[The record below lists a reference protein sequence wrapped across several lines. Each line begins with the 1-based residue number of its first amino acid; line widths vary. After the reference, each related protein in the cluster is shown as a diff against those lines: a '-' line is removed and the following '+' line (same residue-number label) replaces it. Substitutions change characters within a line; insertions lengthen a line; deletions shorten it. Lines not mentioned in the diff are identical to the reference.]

1 MPTTAYRPFEVSS
14 KDKIVGLFV
23 IGAFLILLLGF
34 IIPLIKDL
42 AVDNRL
48 SFHTII
54 ERTYGIAPEATVSL
68 RGVNIGSVTK
78 VELNE
83 EGMVRVELALSE
95 QYLSFYTR
103 TSRLSVDSEL
113 GVNSIL
119 TGSGLILHPGR
130 PGESTLTE
138 AAFIPTDIPQ
148 GFSSMLEELD
158 LTQLADQIST
168 IVNSLESI
176 SMGFVDN
183 QDKLYRSLEN
193 FEMATQR
200 LAEVSEEMPQIFTA
214 IEASLASLESTLQ
227 GINLIVDNS
236 SDDLALTISNTAKL
250 TQQATITLREAK
262 ELLETGQPALELLP
276 FVLETTD
283 NTLRSVD
290 QLSEQMSRSWLF
302 GARKNNK
309 DEPEIVED
317 DIMTRVEKA
326 RAKRNSENSQSTQST
341 TEDVP

>member
-1 MPTTAYRPFEVSS
+1 MATTAYRPFEVSS
-14 KDKIVGLFV
+14 KDKIAGLFV

-34 IIPLIKDL
+34 IIPLIKDF
-42 AVDNRL
+42 AVDDRL

-54 ERTYGIAPEATVSL
+54 ERTYGIAPEATVRL

-83 EGMVRVELALSE
+83 EGMVRVELALSQ
-95 QYLSFYTR
+95 QYQSFYTR

-113 GVNSIL
+113 GVNSLL
-119 TGSGLILHPGR
+119 TGSGLILHPGK
-130 PGESTLTE
+130 PGESILTE

-158 LTQLADQIST
+158 LTQLADQVTT

-193 FEMATQR
+193 FEMATQN
-200 LAEVSEEMPQIFTA
+200 LAKVSAEMPEIFTA
-214 IEASLASLESTLQ
+214 IEASLTSLETTLQ

-236 SDDLALTISNTAKL
+236 TDDLALTLSNTASL
-250 TQQATITLREAK
+250 TKQATITLREAE

-283 NTLRSVD
+283 NTLRSVN
-290 QLSEQMSRSWLF
+290 QLSQQMSRSWLF
-302 GARKNNK
+302 GARKKNK
-309 DEPEIVED
+309 DEPEIIEED
-317 DIMTRVEKA
+317 IITRVEKA
-326 RAKRNSENSQSTQST
+326 RAQRNSQDTQNT
-341 TEDVP
+341 QNTVEDAP

>member
-1 MPTTAYRPFEVSS
+1 MSTTAYRPFEVSS

-34 IIPLIKDL
+34 IIPLIKGL
-42 AVDNRL
+42 AVDDRL

-68 RGVNIGSVTK
+68 RGVNIGSVTQ
-78 VELNE
+78 VALNE
-83 EGMVRVELALSE
+83 DGMVRVELALSQ
-95 QYLSFYTR
+95 QYQNFYTR

-113 GVNSIL
+113 GVNSLL
-119 TGSGLILHPGR
+119 TGSGLILHPGK
-130 PGESTLTE
+130 PGESMLQE

-158 LTQLADQIST
+158 LTLLADQITT

-176 SMGFVDN
+176 STGFVDN

-193 FEMATQR
+193 FETATLR
-200 LAEVSEEMPQIFTA
+200 LAEVSEEMPAIFTA
-214 IEASLASLESTLQ
+214 IEASLASLETTLQ

-236 SDDLALTISNTAKL
+236 TEDLALTLSNTADL
-250 TQQATITLREAK
+250 TKQATTTLREAQ
-262 ELLETGQPALELLP
+262 EMLEIGQPALELLP

-283 NTLRSVD
+283 NTLRSVN
-290 QLSEQMSRSWLF
+290 QLSEQMMQTWLF
-302 GARKNNK
+302 GARKKNNDK
-309 DEPEIVED
+309 PEVIKD
-317 DIMTRVEKA
+317 DIMTRMEKD
-326 RAKRNSENSQSTQST
+326 RANRSSENEQYPM
-341 TEDVP
+341 ENAP